1 MVARPGSGQ
10 QSMNAGEFSPELA
23 GRIDIKQYYAAGLRF
38 RNIEPVAQ
46 AGFRNLPGTRRIQPV
61 GATVAPRFWRLK
73 QSREKSFFVALL
85 PGRLDI
91 FLGFALVAQV
101 GLPGVSATI
110 AAEANL
116 YLEGDTIGIFHK
128 DLRSLRVLRQ
138 SDGVWSLDEWP
149 FQRIP
154 EVDLGGTYPKTADQ
168 WTLYLRWPQA
178 GDKTDAVV
186 SITVDGETIEA
197 QTLGTAVQDA
207 TQAQWNDLAAK
218 LQTQLRDLPS
228 LGPGVGFVADQTF
241 VNSGLKTFTLTF
253 GGAQSGAEYAVT
265 SQIVNTGTVS
275 ILPTHTQ
282 IGRTD
287 GEALMS
293 GSRGWPGVVAIV
305 QDRLAYAGL
314 KARPSALLLSQTA
327 EYFNVNIKAQRSDG
341 AKLEA
346 LRTNSAEEI
355 LHVTARQ
362 YLLVFTDEAEYFATN
377 RTIARNEPSNFVET
391 GRNGLQRGTWP
402 AEIENRTY
410 FVAQRGG
417 VLFSTAYDDLSTAFT
432 SRQESLLAS
441 HLVDGIVMSDLQRG
455 TDDTDAPRLWLL
467 RSDGR
472 LVCATIIRDQEIT
485 AFFEYDAGGP
495 VRSIG
500 VDASNRLWLVV
511 ERPDG
516 LQYEWLAPGSWL
528 AGALNSVSDAG
539 GVVSGLPFEGRAVW
553 IMTSGGFVDGPFTV
567 SGGSI
572 KTPFP
577 STALSVGLWIAP
589 LFQSMPR
596 VRVLP
601 GDQVLRRP
609 GRVHTVKANVLGTT
623 SIAIGANGTPVR
635 DVPLLR
641 TSDPTDQPMP
651 PKTQLVTVAGIP
663 GAIEDT
669 TVVISQTRPGS
680 LWVRN
685 LTFEE
690 KL

>member
-1 MVARPGSGQ
+1 MVARPGSSQ

-46 AGFRNLPGTRRIQPV
+46 AGFRNLPGTKRILQV
-61 GATVAPRFWRLK
+61 GSTVAPRFWRLK

-91 FLGFALVAQV
+91 FLGFERVAQV
-101 GLPGVSATI
+101 SLPTVSAQI

-128 DLRSLRVLRQ
+128 DLKTLRVLRK
-138 SDGVWSLDEWP
+138 SDAAWTLDEWP
-149 FQRIP
+149 FERIP
-154 EVDLGGTYPKTADQ
+154 THDFGANSPRTDDR
-168 WTLYLRWPQA
+168 WTLYLRWAQS
-178 GDKTDAVV
+178 GDATDAVV

-197 QTLGTAVQDA
+197 QALGVAVQQA
-207 TQAQWNDLAAK
+207 TQAQWDSLASR
-218 LQTQLRDLPS
+218 LQTQLQKLPS
-228 LGPGVGFVADQTF
+228 LGAGVVVSVDQAY
-241 VNSGLKTFTLTF
+241 VGAGQKIFTLNF
-253 GGAQSGAEYAVT
+253 GFPFNGVEHSVT
-265 SQIVNTGTVS
+265 SQIVNTGSVS
-275 ILPTHTQ
+275 ILPTHSQ

-287 GEALMS
+287 GETLMS
-293 GSRGWPGVVAIV
+293 DTRGWPGVVAIV

-377 RTIARNEPSNFVET
+377 RTITRNEPSNFVET

-402 AEIENRTY
+402 AEIENRIY

-441 HLVDGIVMSDLQRG
+441 HLVDGIIMSDLQRG

-472 LVCATIIRDQEIT
+472 LVCSTIIRDQEIT

-528 AGALNSVSDAG
+528 AGALDRTSDTAG
-539 GVVSGLPFEGRAVW
+539 RLTGLPFEGRKVW
-553 IMTSGGFVDGPFTV
+553 VMTSGGFVDGPFTV
-567 SGGSI
+567 SGGAI
-572 KTPFP
+572 TTPFP
-577 STALSVGLWIAP
+577 SSAMSVGLWVAP
-589 LFQSMPR
+589 LFESMPR
-596 VRVLP
+596 IRVLP

-609 GRVHTVKANVLGTT
+609 GRVHTVKANVLDTT
-623 SIAIGANGTPVR
+623 SIAIGANGTPPR
-635 DVPLLR
+635 DVALLR
-641 TSDPTDQPMP
+641 TSDPTDQPMA
-651 PKTQLVTVAGIP
+651 PKTQLVAAAGIP

-669 TVVISQTRPGS
+669 TVVISQTRPGA

>member
-10 QSMNAGEFSPELA
+10 QSMNAGEFSRELA

-46 AGFRNLPGTRRIQPV
+46 AGFRNLPGTKRILPV
-61 GATVAPRFWRLK
+61 GSAVAPRFWRLK
-73 QSREKSFFVALL
+73 QSREKSFFIALL

-91 FLGFALVAQV
+91 FLGFERVAQIN
-101 GLPGVSATI
+101 LPGVSAAI

-128 DLRSLRVLRQ
+128 DLKPLRVLRQ
-138 SDGVWSLDEWP
+138 SDAAWSLDEWP
-149 FQRIP
+149 FERIP
-154 EVDLGGTYPKTADQ
+154 DHDFGGSYPKTDDR
-168 WTLYLRWPQA
+168 WTLYLRWAPS
-178 GDKTDAVV
+178 GDMTDVVV
-186 SITVDGETIEA
+186 SLTVDGETIEA
-197 QTLGTAVQDA
+197 QALGTAVQSA
-207 TQAQWNDLAAK
+207 SRAQWLNLAARLQAQVQK
-218 LQTQLRDLPS
+218 LPS
-228 LGPGVGFVADQTF
+228 LGSGVTVSLDALEAD
-241 VNSGLKTFTLTF
+241 GLRIFYLNF
-253 GGAQSGAEYAVT
+253 GGAQSGSEYGVT
-265 SQIVNTGTVS
+265 SQIVNTGSVS

-287 GEALMS
+287 GEPLMS

-377 RTIARNEPSNFVET
+377 RTITRNEPSNFVET

-402 AEIENRTY
+402 AEIENRIY

-432 SRQESLLAS
+432 ARQESLLAS
-441 HLVDGIVMSDLQRG
+441 HLVDGVVMSDLQRG

-500 VDASNRLWLVV
+500 VDAANRLWLAV

-528 AGALNSVSDAG
+528 AGALDQTSDTAG
-539 GVVSGLPFEGRAVW
+539 RLTGLPFEGRKVW

-567 SGGSI
+567 SGGAI
-572 KTPFP
+572 TTPFP
-577 STALSVGLWIAP
+577 STAMSVGLWVAP
-589 LFQSMPR
+589 LFESMPR

-609 GRVHTVKANVLGTT
+609 GRVHTVKANVLSTT
-623 SIAIGANGTPVR
+623 SIAIGANGTAPR
-635 DVPLLR
+635 DVSLLR
-641 TSDPTDQPMP
+641 TSDPTDLPMA

-669 TVVISQTRPGS
+669 TVTVSQTRPGA